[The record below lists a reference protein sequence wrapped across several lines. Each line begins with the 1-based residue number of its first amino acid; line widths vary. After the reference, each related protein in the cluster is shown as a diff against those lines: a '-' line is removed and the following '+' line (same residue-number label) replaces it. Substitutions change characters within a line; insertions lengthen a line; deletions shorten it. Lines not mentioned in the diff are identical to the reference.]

1 VAQNGT
7 LTPIGSA
14 IVGGNPAGSTNLDI
28 AVSADGNFLYSLNSS
43 AGTITAWTINS
54 NGTLKEVDSIP
65 GLPARSGVNGLAA
78 F

>member
-1 VAQNGT
+1 
-7 LTPIGSA
+7 
-14 IVGGNPAGSTNLDI
+14 
-28 AVSADGNFLYSLNSS
+28 LYSLNSS